1 MSLGKKRGG
10 GNASPTQMCMDRSA
24 LAKCDTSAPPY
35 VYMLLYMCGNVSRPL
50 KKKEG
55 YIKLCRNLPV
65 LLDEHD
71 EAFATRVSTRR
82 LFPETGF
89 P

>member
-1 MSLGKKRGG
+1 
-10 GNASPTQMCMDRSA
+10 
-24 LAKCDTSAPPY
+24 
-35 VYMLLYMCGNVSRPL
+35 MCGNVSRPL